1 MKLSRINAVFAA
13 ALLGTLSGCCL
24 LKDCPADAKKATD
37 KQPVAAPAAKPAA
50 KPAAVK
56 KETKPAAVKK
66 ATKPAAK
73 PAVKKAAK
81 PAAKKAVVKKAAKP
95 AVKKAVVKKAAK
107 PAAKPAAVKKATIPA
122 AVKKATKPAA
132 AVKQTKAAAKPAVK
146 KPAAPRKAKPQTL
159 EQAIKTATTPV
170 QHMRH
175 VKRHEAKKAYAAANK
190 GKIKILM
197 LGDSIT
203 HQWEY
208 KPAAEAQKKYITP
221 YNVLNLGCG
230 GDRTQHTL
238 WIIEKSGILDMISP
252 KLVTIMI
259 GTNNRGQ
266 YKSTVA
272 GIKNIIDAV
281 SKKYPDAQILLYAI
295 FPRGKDNKDIRRI
308 ENEKVNAEIVKFC
321 DGKKVV
327 WVDIRSKF
335 LTPAGVLEKS
345 VMPDLLHPK
354 LAKSYAIWGESLK
367 PYFEK
372 FGK

>member
-1 MKLSRINAVFAA
+1 MKLSKISAVFAA

-24 LKDCPADAKKATD
+24 LKDCPADAKKTTD

-50 KPAAVK
+50 TPVAKPAAKPAVKKATKPAAVK
-56 KETKPAAVKK
+56 KATKPAAVKK

-73 PAVKKAAK
+73 PA
-81 PAAKKAVVKKAAKP
+81 
-95 AVKKAVVKKAAK
+95 
-107 PAAKPAAVKKATIPA
+107 

-132 AVKQTKAAAKPAVK
+132 KATAVKQTKTAAKPAVK

-203 HQWEY
+203 HQWEA

-230 GDRTQHTL
+230 GDRTQNTL